1 MDDGRVCMPPKTRM
15 EAGNWEIALH
25 IGMRREDERPTG
37 EMFVELRKARL
48 AGGYLVSL
56 LDYIY

>member
-48 AGGYLVSL
+48 AGGVSHSL
-56 LDYIY
+56 L